1 MFLISLKSTLMKM
14 HRRYF
19 GVAKEIASLQTRTFK
34 EYSLDTFSQA
44 IYYMESTRL
53 NTVLTKKNHNKDKVF
68 QLVCLFTISL
78 YLIML
83 DKC

>member
-53 NTVLTKKNHNKDKVF
+53 NTVLTKKKNTIRTKYFSWYVF
-68 QLVCLFTISL
+68 LPSRCILS
-78 YLIML
+78 
-83 DKC
+83 C